1 MIPSDCAVVVVGAT
15 GAVGREAISILESRG
30 HRADRIRAVASA
42 RSAGSEIPFAGGS
55 LKVGLAGEDSFA
67 GAKLALFCATSGVA
81 KQLVP
86 AASRA
91 GCLVVDNSSAFRAD
105 PAVPLVI
112 PEVNGDLV
120 RPGVSV
126 YANPNCSTILMLV
139 ALEPLRKRFGV
150 SRIVVSTYQAVSGAG
165 AAAIEELSRQAAEV
179 LAGREVTRNVF
190 KEQCAFNV
198 FSHNSAVDESTGL
211 NGEEQKMISETRRIW
226 SDPGVEVSPMC
237 VRVPVERAH
246 SESICVTLKEPAS
259 EAQVRDAL
267 AGAPGIE
274 LIDER
279 SSNRFPTPLH
289 ASGKDAVFV
298 GRLRADPGSPRDAQG
313 RSRNHCLFLAGD
325 QLRKGAALNAV
336 QIGDRFFVK

>member
-1 MIPSDCAVVVVGAT
+1 MRKSPSLAVAGVT
-15 GAVGREAISILESRG
+15 GAVGQEFLRILAERRFPFSRLTLL
-30 HRADRIRAVASA
+30 ASA
-42 RSAGSEIPFAGGS
+42 RSAGREIEFLGKTYVVQE
-55 LKVGLAGEDSFA
+55 LTEDSFD
-67 GAKLALFCATSGVA
+67 GVDLALFSAGGAISRKFA
-81 KQLVP
+81 P
-86 AASRA
+86 IAAQR
-91 GCLVVDNSSAFRAD
+91 GCVVVDNSSAFRMD
-105 PAVPLVI
+105 PNVPLVV
-112 PEVNGDLV
+112 PEVNPQDIARHRGII
-120 RPGVSV
+120 
-126 YANPNCSTILMLV
+126 ANPNCSTILMLV

-325 QLRKGAALNAV
+325 QLRKGAALNGG